1 MKSSIGHLV
10 RKLVSSPSRWRAGV
24 FLLSF
29 AAQGAF
35 AQQYIAS
42 TSTVVNSEALATS
55 YVNDKDNAIG
65 ASDSQ
70 VATISAS
77 GLVVNVLPGVSVTY
91 SSDAALVL
99 NFGSL
104 VPAGKTTYV
113 RINSLT
119 QTGLNLDL
127 SSLLNALGLLENET
141 ISVSS
146 DGGATT
152 RELVRNAAGDLF
164 IAITP
169 TNAYSSVTVG
179 LNFDN
184 STSQLLGVA
193 LGRITMTVDYA
204 ANYENLV
211 LGPCDAASFAFA
223 GVNPHA
229 AGIALTLTDALQ
241 NPERAIDGDVSA
253 GNFSL
258 LQNGAVAV
266 ASTVSQT
273 VFLGKTSPGTNEV
286 VATISKPAALL
297 NLGVLENIT
306 FQAYLGETAVGVPHT
321 AENLLV
327 DLDLLTLFGND
338 GLATVR
344 FVPGGA
350 YDRIKVTSVT
360 ILNANLFTG
369 LRIHELSSR
378 PPVVMTGG
386 VLPVTR
392 VGDPLN
398 VSITT
403 AVAGN
408 GQPGFSL
415 NCGNPA
421 DYTFALSGVAQNA
434 RVLAGS
440 LPNTITLSPNG
451 TLTGTPTTGQ
461 DGTYDFDIETTNN
474 FGQTDTT
481 VFRLVIEK
489 ALPVTLVSFKA
500 LSEGQTAA
508 LSWTT
513 SEETNSDR
521 FDVERSQNGKNWV
534 KIGSLSSHKE
544 SKVNQYYSFAD
555 AAPLRGDNY
564 YRLKMV
570 DRDETFAYSHIEHL
584 NFDGIA
590 LVYPNPVSASQ
601 NLTFNVGDWSK
612 VSQVKVVN
620 AAGKVVFE
628 ASNALLSGLNAR
640 NLVAGAY
647 VVQVT
652 HVDGTVSSQKFVRQ

>member
-1 MKSSIGHLV
+1 MKSSIGHLTK
-10 RKLVSSPSRWRAGV
+10 KLVSGPSRWSLGV

-29 AAQGAF
+29 AVHGAF
-35 AQQYIAS
+35 AQQYVAT

-55 YVNDKDNAIG
+55 FVNNKDNAVG
-65 ASDSQ
+65 ASDGS
-70 VATISAS
+70 VATISAA
-77 GLVVNVLPGVSVTY
+77 GLVVNILPGVSVTY

-99 NFGSL
+99 NFTPS

-127 SSLLNALGLLENET
+127 SSLLNALGLLENQT

-146 DGGATT
+146 NGGATT
-152 RELVRNAAGDLF
+152 QELVRNAAGELF

-169 TNAYSSVTVG
+169 TTAYSSVTVG

-211 LGPCDAASFAFA
+211 LAPCDAASFAFA

-241 NPERAIDGDVSA
+241 NPERAIDGDTSTY
-253 GNFSL
+253 SL
-258 LQNGAVAV
+258 LQNGTVAV

-286 VATISKPAALL
+286 VATISKPNALL

-306 FQAYLGETAVGVPHT
+306 FQAYLGETAVGTPQT
-321 AENLLV
+321 ADDLLV
-327 DLDLLTLFGND
+327 DADLLGLFGNNAP
-338 GLATVR
+338 ATLT
-344 FVPGGA
+344 FVPGA
-350 YDRIKVTSVT
+350 SFDRIKVTSVT
-360 ILNANLFTG
+360 LLNANLFTG

-386 VLPVTR
+386 VLPTSR

-398 VSITT
+398 VNITS

-415 NCGNPA
+415 NCGIPA
-421 DYTFALSGVAQNA
+421 NYTFALFGVTQNA

-440 LPNTITLSPNG
+440 LPNTLTLSSNG
-451 TLTGTPTTGQ
+451 TLSGTPITGQ
-461 DGTYDFDIETTNN
+461 DGTYNFDVVTTNN

-481 VFRLVIEK
+481 DFQIVIEK

-521 FDVERSQNGKNWV
+521 FDIERSQNGKNWA
-534 KIGSLSSHKE
+534 KIGSLASHKE
-544 SKVNQYYSFAD
+544 SNVNQYYSFVD

-570 DRDETFAYSHIEHL
+570 DLDETFAYSRIENL
-584 NFDGIA
+584 NFDGAA

-601 NLTFNVGDWSK
+601 SLTFNVGDWSK
-612 VSQVKVVN
+612 VSQVKVVS

-628 ASNALLSGLNAR
+628 ASNALLSGISAR

-652 HVDGTVSSQKFVRQ
+652 HIDGTVSSQRFVRQ

>member
-1 MKSSIGHLV
+1 MKSSIGHFAK
-10 RKLVSSPSRWRAGV
+10 KLVSSTSRWGAGA
-24 FLLSF
+24 FLLSLV
-29 AAQGAF
+29 AQGAF
-35 AQQYIAS
+35 AQQYVA
-42 TSTVVNSEALATS
+42 TTGTVVNSELLATS
-55 YVNDKDNAIG
+55 SVTNKDNAIG
-65 ASDSQ
+65 ASNGS
-70 VATISAS
+70 VATITAS
-77 GLVVNVLPGVSVTY
+77 GVVAEVLGIEVTY

-99 NFGSL
+99 NFGSSI
-104 VPAGKTTYV
+104 PAGKTTYV

-127 SSLLNALGLLENET
+127 SSLVNALGLLESET

-146 DGGATT
+146 NGGATT
-152 RELVRNAAGDLF
+152 QELVRNAAGELF
-164 IAITP
+164 LAITP
-169 TNAYSSVTVG
+169 TNAYTSVTVG
-179 LNFDN
+179 IDFSN
-184 STSQLLGVA
+184 STNQLLGLA

-223 GVNPHA
+223 GVDPHA

-258 LQNGAVAV
+258 LQNGAVAL

-286 VATISKPAALL
+286 VATISKPAALA

-306 FQAYLGETAVGVPHT
+306 FQAYLGNVPVGAAHT

-338 GLATVR
+338 ELATIT
-344 FVPGGA
+344 FVPGGSF
-350 YDRIKVTSVT
+350 DRIKVTSVT

-378 PPVVMTGG
+378 PPVVFTGG
-386 VLPVTR
+386 VLPTKR
-392 VGDPLN
+392 VGELIN
-398 VSITT
+398 ISLTSAT
-403 AVAGN
+403 AGN
-408 GQPGFSL
+408 GQPGFGL
-415 NCGNPA
+415 NCGTA
-421 DYTFALSGVAQNA
+421 GDYTFALSDVTQNA

-440 LPNTITLSPNG
+440 LPNTLTLNSNG
-451 TLTGTPTTGQ
+451 TLTGTPVTGQ
-461 DGTYDFDIETTNN
+461 DAIYNFDVITTNA

-481 VFRLVIEK
+481 DFQLTIEK

-500 LSEGQTAA
+500 LAEGQTTL

-521 FDVERSQNGKNWV
+521 FDIERSQNGKNWV
-534 KIGSLSSHKE
+534 KIGSLASHKE
-544 SKVNQYYSFAD
+544 SIVNQYYSFVD
-555 AAPLRGDNY
+555 ASPLRGDNL

-570 DRDETFAYSHIEHL
+570 DLDETFAYSRIENV
-584 NFDGIA
+584 NFKGIA

-601 NLTFNVGDWSK
+601 SLTINVGDWSK

-628 ASNALLSGLNAR
+628 ASNALLSGISTR
-640 NLVAGAY
+640 NLAAGAY
-647 VVQVT
+647 VLHVT
-652 HVDGTVSSQKFVRQ
+652 HTDGSVSSQKFVRQ